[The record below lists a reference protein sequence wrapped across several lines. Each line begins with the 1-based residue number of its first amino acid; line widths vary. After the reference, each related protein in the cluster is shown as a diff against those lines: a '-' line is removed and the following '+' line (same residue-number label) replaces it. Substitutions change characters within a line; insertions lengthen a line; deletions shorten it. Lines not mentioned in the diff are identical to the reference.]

1 MLLNVVSLF
10 CLEAV
15 NLVSCSSSSSAGK
28 QGITLGFSQTWKS
41 FVFSQSSK
49 IKKQYLSSFSFYMA
63 SIYSLYLSMEL
74 NYKTSLL
81 FQRFPTNEWKALT
94 VKHHMKREEILTENA
109 VILRNSLRL
118 EIKKLFTCKQPQLRE
133 KEELNTLQFHELLTK
148 LQSSG
153 DNHSKHCRSTE
164 SGGWKQI
171 VSWK

>member
-49 IKKQYLSSFSFYMA
+49 IKRQYLSSFSFYMA

-74 NYKTSLL
+74 NYKTWLL

-94 VKHHMKREEILTENA
+94 GKHHMKREERDSYRKCSHLVKFSEI
-109 VILRNSLRL
+109 RN
-118 EIKKLFTCKQPQLRE
+118 
-133 KEELNTLQFHELLTK
+133 EETVYLQTATAERKGRIEHTP
-148 LQSSG
+148 
-153 DNHSKHCRSTE
+153 
-164 SGGWKQI
+164 
-171 VSWK
+171 VSWTAH